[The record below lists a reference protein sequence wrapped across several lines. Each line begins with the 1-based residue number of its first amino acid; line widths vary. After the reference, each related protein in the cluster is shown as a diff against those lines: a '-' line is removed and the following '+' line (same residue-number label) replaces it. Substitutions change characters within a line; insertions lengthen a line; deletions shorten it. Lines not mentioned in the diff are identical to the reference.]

1 MSGTRRKELTMINKK
16 KKEKVI
22 AEEKTECACPMID
35 AIAMITARDFDE
47 SGVFDPDS
55 PHTVLICDI
64 IFKLYLKGE
73 YKVAMEVLA
82 ASFMLAEMETSGELL
97 SVAAAG
103 YTDEKGKFYLD
114 RFFEYSDIYETYEI
128 GKQLFADTEDDDGED
143 DSDM

>member
-1 MSGTRRKELTMINKK
+1 MINKK

-35 AIAMITARDFDE
+35 AIAMITARVFDE

>member
-1 MSGTRRKELTMINKK
+1 MINKK

-22 AEEKTECACPMID
+22 TEEKTECACPMID

-128 GKQLFADTEDDDGED
+128 GKQLLADTEDDDGED

>member
-1 MSGTRRKELTMINKK
+1 MINKK
-16 KKEKVI
+16 KNEEVV
-22 AEEKTECACPMID
+22 AEEKKEYACPMID

>member
-1 MSGTRRKELTMINKK
+1 MINKK

-55 PHTVLICDI
+55 PHTVLLCDI

>member
-1 MSGTRRKELTMINKK
+1 MSETRRKELTMINKK

-22 AEEKTECACPMID
+22 TEEKTECACPMID

>member
-1 MSGTRRKELTMINKK
+1 MINKK

-22 AEEKTECACPMID
+22 TEEKTECACPMIE

-82 ASFMLAEMETSGELL
+82 ASFMLVEMETSGELL

>member
-1 MSGTRRKELTMINKK
+1 MINKK

-73 YKVAMEVLA
+73 YKVAMEILA

>member
-1 MSGTRRKELTMINKK
+1 MINKK
-16 KKEKVI
+16 KNEEVV
-22 AEEKTECACPMID
+22 AEEKKEYACPMID

-114 RFFEYSDIYETYEI
+114 GFFEYSDIYETYEI

>member
-1 MSGTRRKELTMINKK
+1 MINKK

-22 AEEKTECACPMID
+22 TEEKTECACPMID

-82 ASFMLAEMETSGELL
+82 ASFMLAEMEASGELL

>member
-1 MSGTRRKELTMINKK
+1 MINKK

-55 PHTVLICDI
+55 PHTVLICDT

-128 GKQLFADTEDDDGED
+128 GKQLFADTDDDDGED

>member
-1 MSGTRRKELTMINKK
+1 MINKK

-55 PHTVLICDI
+55 PHTVRICDI
-64 IFKLYLKGE
+64 IFKLYLKGQ

>member
-1 MSGTRRKELTMINKK
+1 MINKK

-22 AEEKTECACPMID
+22 TEEKTECACPMID

-82 ASFMLAEMETSGELL
+82 ASFMLVEMETSGELL

>member
-1 MSGTRRKELTMINKK
+1 MINKK

-55 PHTVLICDI
+55 PHTVLLCDI

-73 YKVAMEVLA
+73 YKGAMEVLA

>member
-1 MSGTRRKELTMINKK
+1 MINKK

-64 IFKLYLKGE
+64 IFKLYHKGE

-114 RFFEYSDIYETYEI
+114 SFFEYSDIYETYEI
-128 GKQLFADTEDDDGED
+128 GKQLFADTDDDDGED

>member
-1 MSGTRRKELTMINKK
+1 MINKK
-16 KKEKVI
+16 KKEKAI
-22 AEEKTECACPMID
+22 TEEKTECACPMID

-114 RFFEYSDIYETYEI
+114 RFFEYSDIYETYAI

>member
-22 AEEKTECACPMID
+22 TEEKTECACPMID

>member
-1 MSGTRRKELTMINKK
+1 MINKK

-114 RFFEYSDIYETYEI
+114 RFFDYSDIYETYEI

>member
-1 MSGTRRKELTMINKK
+1 MINKK

-22 AEEKTECACPMID
+22 TEEKTECACPMID

>member
-1 MSGTRRKELTMINKK
+1 M
-16 KKEKVI
+16 
-22 AEEKTECACPMID
+22 
-35 AIAMITARDFDE
+35 
-47 SGVFDPDS
+47 
-55 PHTVLICDI
+55 
-64 IFKLYLKGE
+64 
-73 YKVAMEVLA
+73 AMEVLA

>member
-1 MSGTRRKELTMINKK
+1 MINKK

-22 AEEKTECACPMID
+22 AEEKAECACPMID

-64 IFKLYLKGE
+64 LFKLYLTGE

>member
-1 MSGTRRKELTMINKK
+1 MINKK

-22 AEEKTECACPMID
+22 TEEKTECACPMID

-64 IFKLYLKGE
+64 LFKLYLTGE

>member
-1 MSGTRRKELTMINKK
+1 MINKK

-22 AEEKTECACPMID
+22 TEEKTECACPMID

-82 ASFMLAEMETSGELL
+82 ASFMLAEVETSGELL

>member
-1 MSGTRRKELTMINKK
+1 MSGIRGKEYTMINKK
-16 KKEKVI
+16 KNEEVV
-22 AEEKTECACPMID
+22 AEEKTEYACPMLD

>member
-1 MSGTRRKELTMINKK
+1 MINRK

>member
-1 MSGTRRKELTMINKK
+1 MINKK

-22 AEEKTECACPMID
+22 TEEKTECACPMID

-114 RFFEYSDIYETYEI
+114 RFFEYSDIYETYAI

>member
-1 MSGTRRKELTMINKK
+1 MINKK

-82 ASFMLAEMETSGELL
+82 ASFMLVEMETSGELL

>member
-1 MSGTRRKELTMINKK
+1 MINKK

-22 AEEKTECACPMID
+22 TEEKTECACPMID

-55 PHTVLICDI
+55 PQ
-64 IFKLYLKGE
+64 
-73 YKVAMEVLA
+73 
-82 ASFMLAEMETSGELL
+82 AEMETSGELL